1 MSAPEDLLVTKTEN
15 ILYLSSQDLDAIGLS
30 MTEIVPILEAMF
42 RLKAEGGTVLPP
54 KIFFHRN
61 GPPFYSS
68 MVSSAP
74 ALGCAGCKWQSGDPD
89 NPTRGL
95 AYIQGLFI
103 MSEDATGQPVA
114 IMDSKWVTGNR
125 TAAASAVAAK
135 HLARKGARTM
145 AILGCGLQGRK
156 NLEALKAVVPSLARC
171 QAFDVMP
178 EREAAFV
185 KEMNGRWDVSVEGSG
200 SAEAAV
206 RGADVVITAGP
217 IEDTRRATLQADW
230 LAPGSLTVTLD
241 YDSYVTD
248 EAIAAADLVLTD
260 DRGQIEDARL
270 HEGKFTGV
278 TRIDAELG
286 ELLSAGKGRRTSDDQ
301 RILVFNLGIA
311 LEDLATGIEIL
322 KRARQK
328 GIGTQL
334 RP

>member
-1 MSAPEDLLVTKTEN
+1 MAKAES
-15 ILYLSSQDLDAIGLS
+15 ILYLSSRDLDDIGLS
-30 MTEIVPILEAMF
+30 MAEIVSILEEMF

-61 GPPFYSS
+61 GPRFYSS

-74 ALGCAGCKWQSGDPD
+74 ALGYAGCKWQSGDPD
-89 NPTRGL
+89 NPARGL

-103 MSEDATGQPVA
+103 MSEDTTGQPVA

-125 TAAASAVAAK
+125 TAAASALAAK
-135 HLARKGARTM
+135 HLARKGAKTI

-156 NLEALKAVVPSLARC
+156 NIEALKAVLPGLVRC
-171 QAFDVMP
+171 QAYDVMP
-178 EREAAFV
+178 DREAAFV
-185 KEMNGRWDVSVEGSG
+185 KEMDGRWGLSVESKG

-217 IEDTRRATLQADW
+217 IEDLRRATLEADW

-241 YDSYVTD
+241 YDSYVTN

-270 HEGKFTGV
+270 HEGKFRGV

-286 ELLSAGKGRRTSDDQ
+286 ELVSTGKGQRTSDDQ

-328 GIGTQL
+328 KIGTL
-334 RP
+334 LHP

>member
-1 MSAPEDLLVTKTEN
+1 MAKAES
-15 ILYLSSQDLDAIGLS
+15 ILYLSSRDLDDIGLS
-30 MTEIVPILEAMF
+30 MAEIVSILEEMF

-54 KIFFHRN
+54 KLFFHRN
-61 GPPFYSS
+61 GPRFYSS

-74 ALGCAGCKWQSGDPD
+74 ALGYAGCKWQSGDPD
-89 NPTRGL
+89 NPARGL

-103 MSEDATGQPVA
+103 MSEDTTGQPVA

-125 TAAASAVAAK
+125 TAAASALAAK
-135 HLARKGARTM
+135 HLARKGAKTI

-156 NLEALKAVVPSLARC
+156 NIEALKAVLPGLVRC
-171 QAFDVMP
+171 QAYDVMP
-178 EREAAFV
+178 DREAAFV
-185 KEMNGRWDVSVEGSG
+185 KEMDGRWGLSVESKG

-217 IEDTRRATLQADW
+217 IEDLRRATLEADW

-248 EAIAAADLVLTD
+248 ETIAAADLVLTD

-270 HEGKFTGV
+270 HEGKFRGV

-286 ELLSAGKGRRTSDDQ
+286 ELVSTGKGQRTSDDQ

-328 GIGTQL
+328 KIGTL
-334 RP
+334 LHP

>member
-1 MSAPEDLLVTKTEN
+1 MAKAES
-15 ILYLSSQDLDAIGLS
+15 ILYLSSRDLDDIGLS
-30 MTEIVPILEAMF
+30 MAEIVSILEEMF

-61 GPPFYSS
+61 GPRFYSS

-74 ALGCAGCKWQSGDPD
+74 ALGYAGCKWQSGDPD
-89 NPTRGL
+89 NPARGL

-103 MSEDATGQPVA
+103 MSEDTTGQPVA

-125 TAAASAVAAK
+125 TAAASALAAK
-135 HLARKGARTM
+135 HLARKGAKTI

-156 NLEALKAVVPSLARC
+156 NIEALKAVLPGLVRC
-171 QAFDVMP
+171 QAYDVMP
-178 EREAAFV
+178 DREAAFV
-185 KEMNGRWDVSVEGSG
+185 KEMDGRGGLSVESKG

-217 IEDTRRATLQADW
+217 IEDARRATLAADW

-241 YDSYVTD
+241 YDSYVTN

-270 HEGKFTGV
+270 HEGKFRGV

-286 ELLSAGKGRRTSDDQ
+286 ELVSTGKGQRTSDDQ

-328 GIGTQL
+328 KIGTL
-334 RP
+334 LHP